1 VRRFAMVLVALLMA
15 GAPAVGNEVDP
26 AVMAML
32 GEWSLSSPS
41 PSRVVICHGFGC
53 VFRTEI
59 GLASGDHAQMAA
71 IMASGSASPQAE
83 RAAIGRTEA
92 WFEQRIA
99 PTTGTAKRVA
109 RAGPLIGGAHNR
121 GQFDC
126 IDTTLNTNSLLLVLN
141 QLKLLR
147 HHTIAAP
154 ASRFLFT
161 EGPHNTAVI
170 KVRKTGELW
179 TVDPWTHKGSEVA
192 DIWPLAKWK
201 TGEGSQE
208 QPRPR
213 VTADA
218 ARPRPRTD

>member
-1 VRRFAMVLVALLMA
+1 LRGVGRLVNSFGEFIGEVVVRRFATVLVALLMA
-15 GAPAVGNEVDP
+15 GGPAVADNVDP

-32 GEWSLSSPS
+32 REWSLTSPS

-53 VFRTEI
+53 LFRTEI
-59 GLASGDHAQMAA
+59 ALTSGDHAQMAA

-92 WFEQRIA
+92 WFERRIA
-99 PTTGTAKRVA
+99 PITGTTMRVA
-109 RAGPLIGGAHNR
+109 RAGALIGLAGNR

-126 IDTTLNTNSLLLVLN
+126 IDTTNNTNSLLLVLD

-154 ASRFLFT
+154 VSRFLIT

-170 KVRKTGELW
+170 QDRKTNELW
-179 TVDPWTHKGSEVA
+179 TVDPWTHKGSEVP

-201 TGEGSQE
+201 AGE
-208 QPRPR
+208 
-213 VTADA
+213 
-218 ARPRPRTD
+218 